1 MGLWLTV
8 PLVAGVLAVCLLA
21 GCTSARNSLGT
32 SDSSCY
38 LALPSAT
45 RAVGSHSKFVGVH
58 NFTLSSLRQKDP
70 KLFDTLVG
78 VRATSQRVCIIEFAG
93 SFTQASVNKPL
104 GRPSGR
110 LAVVV
115 LEAPSNHLVGTV
127 IFHHPPLAFAHPHAG

>member
-1 MGLWLTV
+1 MGSKRSVRLAVATLTV
-8 PLVAGVLAVCLLA
+8 FLLA
-21 GCTSARNSLGT
+21 GCTAARNSLGT

-115 LEAPSNHLVGTV
+115 VEAPSNHLVGTV